1 MKSSLFFDLG
11 YLDEQ
16 VAGGKTSPIVKIANS
31 SYSFAKNILQ
41 DEGYADIADDGNG
54 NVLKT
59 KK

>member
-1 MKSSLFFDLG
+1 MNSSLC
-11 YLDEQ
+11 LDPGSLDQE
-16 VAGGKTSPIVKIANS
+16 VAGGKTSPIVKTANS